1 MSSSILKEVRN
12 VFKRLDF
19 EVRLGSYF
27 QFPALPFSVSVI
39 LDNYLTTLN
48 LNFFFLIWEMQTA
61 ILPHKDKKSMD

>member
-1 MSSSILKEVRN
+1 MSSSVLKEVRN

-27 QFPALPFSVSVI
+27 QFSTLPFSVSAI

-48 LNFFFLIWEMQTA
+48 LNFFF
-61 ILPHKDKKSMD
+61 